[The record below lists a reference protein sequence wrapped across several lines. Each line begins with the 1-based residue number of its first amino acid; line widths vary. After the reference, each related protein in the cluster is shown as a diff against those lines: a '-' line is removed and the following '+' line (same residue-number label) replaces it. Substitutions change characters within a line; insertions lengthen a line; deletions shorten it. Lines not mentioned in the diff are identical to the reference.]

1 MTTIPSPPP
10 PFCRKRTKR
19 RRSWVVRDLA
29 GRTSRILVLMKIT
42 RRLLAFLVLVLG
54 PLALL
59 SQAPAA
65 KRAGAKGQIFAYV
78 GTYTT
83 KTSSKGIYVFGFDTA
98 TGQPSAIEVAAATPD
113 PSWVAVHPSG
123 KFLYAANEAG
133 EASTVSAF
141 AIDKK
146 SGKLELLNQLPS
158 LGEDPCY
165 LSFDKTGK
173 DVLVANYSSGTIAVF
188 PILAGGRL
196 GEHTALAKD
205 QGAAGP
211 NKKHQQGP
219 HAHWIET
226 SPDNR
231 FALVADL
238 GLDEVLVYKFDAA
251 SGTLTPNEPAFA
263 RLKAGSGPR
272 HAVFYPNGKFV
283 FAVSELSSTATSFAY
298 DVKKGTLKE
307 TGTASTLPPGF
318 SGRNDVAE
326 TAVHPNGKFL
336 YVSNRGND
344 SIAILSIDPG
354 NRTLA
359 PAGGIPTGGK
369 EPRHFAIDPSGKY
382 LLAENQF
389 SNNVVVLKID
399 PATGG
404 LTPTGQV
411 VEVPSPVDIA
421 FLQEN

>member
-1 MTTIPSPPP
+1 
-10 PFCRKRTKR
+10 
-19 RRSWVVRDLA
+19 
-29 GRTSRILVLMKIT
+29 
-42 RRLLAFLVLVLG
+42 
-54 PLALL
+54 
-59 SQAPAA
+59 
-65 KRAGAKGQIFAYV
+65 
-78 GTYTT
+78 
-83 KTSSKGIYVFGFDTA
+83 
-98 TGQPSAIEVAAATPD
+98 
-113 PSWVAVHPSG
+113 
-123 KFLYAANEAG
+123 LYAANEAG
-133 EASTVSAF
+133 KASTVSAF
-141 AIDKK
+141 ALDAK
-146 SGKLELLNQLPS
+146 SGKLTLLNQMPS

-173 DVLVANYSSGTIAVF
+173 YVLVANYSSGTVAVF
-188 PILAGGRL
+188 PILADGRL
-196 GEHTALAKD
+196 GAHTALVKD
-205 QGAAGP
+205 QGAIGP
-211 NKKHQQGP
+211 NKERQEAP

-238 GLDEVLVYKFDAA
+238 GLDEVLVYKFDAT

-307 TGTASTLPPGF
+307 IGTASTLPPGF

-326 TAVHPNGKFL
+326 AAVHPNGKFL
-336 YVSNRGND
+336 FVSNRGND

-389 SNNVVVLKID
+389 SNNIVVFKID
-399 PATGG
+399 SATGR

-411 VEVPSPVDIA
+411 AEVPSPVDIA
-421 FLQEN
+421 FLPED

>member
-1 MTTIPSPPP
+1 
-10 PFCRKRTKR
+10 
-19 RRSWVVRDLA
+19 
-29 GRTSRILVLMKIT
+29 MKIT
-42 RRLLAFLVLVLG
+42 RRVFSFFLLLAPLVFSIAGGSADKPATNRKYLV
-54 PLALL
+54 
-59 SQAPAA
+59 
-65 KRAGAKGQIFAYV
+65 FV

-83 KTSSKGIYVFGFDTA
+83 KTESKGIYGYEFDA
-98 TGQPSAIEVAAATPD
+98 DTGKLTPKGVAAETRD
-113 PSWVAVHPSG
+113 PSWVAVHPGG

-133 EASTVSAF
+133 KASTVSAF
-141 AIDKK
+141 AVDVK
-146 SGKLELLNQLPS
+146 SGKLTPLNQIPS

-173 DVLVANYSSGTIAVF
+173 YLLVANYSSGTSAVF
-188 PILAGGRL
+188 PVLADGRL
-196 GEHTALAKD
+196 GEHTAFAKD
-205 QGAAGP
+205 QGATGP
-211 NKKHQQGP
+211 NKERQEAP

-238 GLDEVLVYKFDAA
+238 GLDEVLVFKFDAT

-298 DVKKGTLKE
+298 DAKKGTLKE

-326 TAVHPNGKFL
+326 AAVHPNGKFL

-359 PAGGIPTGGK
+359 AAGGIPTGGK

-389 SNNVVVLKID
+389 SNNIVVFKID
-399 PATGG
+399 PGTGG

-421 FLQEN
+421 FLQED